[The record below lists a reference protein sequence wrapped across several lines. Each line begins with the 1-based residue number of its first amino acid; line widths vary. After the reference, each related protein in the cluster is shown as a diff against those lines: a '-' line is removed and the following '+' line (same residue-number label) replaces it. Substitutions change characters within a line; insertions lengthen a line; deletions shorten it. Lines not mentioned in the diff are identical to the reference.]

1 MAVCAESVLVEC
13 EGEQGG
19 QGQPT
24 YGPKAKCSPIETKA
38 KKDATVA
45 LRLKT
50 PTQITEVDTKKLE
63 SFPGK
68 DATFRVFEVGC
79 GAGNGV
85 FPILRELQSYS
96 KSFLY
101 CCDFSSEAVSL
112 VKLHPFYNAAS
123 SYAFVHDV
131 CDEALTFPFPDESI
145 NIILLVFVLSPIHP
159 DRMQWVVHR
168 LAKLLKPG
176 GMLLFRDYGRYN
188 LSQLRFKK
196 GRCLFEN
203 WYVRGGG
210 TRVYFFTKDEMHN
223 IVTSVGLNEIQNL
236 LDQRLQVNRR
246 KGVTMQRVWL
256 QSKYQKP
263 LLCVLTKKNSNYS
276 IRI

>member
-1 MAVCAESVLVEC
+1 MKMNLRTQVRLAQNLSALLQKKTDLQNRFLSS
-13 EGEQGG
+13 GR
-19 QGQPT
+19 PT
-24 YGPKAKCSPIETKA
+24 APLGS
-38 KKDATVA
+38 
-45 LRLKT
+45 RLLT
-50 PTQITEVDTKKLE
+50 DP
-63 SFPGK
+63 S
-68 DATFRVFEVGC
+68 RVFEH
-79 GAGNGV
+79 NMW
-85 FPILRELQSYS
+85 SYS

-210 TRVYFFTKDEMHN
+210 TRVYFFTKELIG
-223 IVTSVGLNEIQNL
+223 IVYCGWQE
-236 LDQRLQVNRR
+236 
-246 KGVTMQRVWL
+246 
-256 QSKYQKP
+256 P
-263 LLCVLTKKNSNYS
+263 
-276 IRI
+276 